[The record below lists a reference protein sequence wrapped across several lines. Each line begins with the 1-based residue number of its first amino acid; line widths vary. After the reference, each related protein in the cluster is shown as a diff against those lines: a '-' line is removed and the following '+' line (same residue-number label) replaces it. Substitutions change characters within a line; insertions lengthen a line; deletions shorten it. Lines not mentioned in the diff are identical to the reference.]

1 MNNTIK
7 TELRYNLIEY
17 IKQCDDDRTDFEE
30 LHHEV
35 FNEDYYIIG
44 YYQAS
49 EWLKSHDVDAFKA
62 IAYVLEQEENHFGE
76 SSLKPS
82 DMNSER
88 IVNLLVYFA
97 AFDIMPNCNL
107 SNTSKTEL
115 LELLE
120 SEV

>member
-17 IKQCDDDRTDFEE
+17 VKHCDEDRTDFED

-44 YYQAS
+44 YYQANG
-49 EWLKSHDVDAFKA
+49 WLKLHDVDAFKA
-62 IAYVLEQEENHFGE
+62 IAYVIEQEYNHFGE
-76 SSLKPS
+76 SSLEPQ
-82 DMNSER
+82 DINAER

-97 AFDIMPNCNL
+97 AFDIMPDCDL
-107 SNTSKTEL
+107 SNTSKTEI

-120 SEV
+120 SE